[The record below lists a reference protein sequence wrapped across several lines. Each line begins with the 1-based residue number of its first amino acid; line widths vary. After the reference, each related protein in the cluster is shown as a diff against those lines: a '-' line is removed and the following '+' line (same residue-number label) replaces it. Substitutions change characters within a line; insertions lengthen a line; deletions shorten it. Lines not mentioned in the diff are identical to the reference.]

1 MDLRRKSNYFIA
13 IFLLRIDSVWGRNP
27 DLDLP

>member
-1 MDLRRKSNYFIA
+1 MDLRLKSNYFIA
-13 IFLLRIDSVWGRNP
+13 SFLLRIDSVWSRNP